1 MTINI
6 HGKQYVTVAE
16 RIKMLHDS
24 RDGTRFD
31 ISTHIIAETDD
42 TITIKAIVEC
52 AAGRFTGHATSKK
65 DAEGAEG
72 DAPLEVA
79 ETSAVGRALGFAG
92 FGANESIASADE
104 VQQVRPRQR
113 PQRPPR
119 KTHDELEAEAKEIAK
134 PWACGRCGTGE
145 AIPDSKKN
153 CPKCGH
159 VRGAKADKPAADP
172 PPEVPAGEAAV
183 DAGEGI
189 TAGADGDTDVTPRLP
204 E

>member
-1 MTINI
+1 MTVNI
-6 HGKQYVTVAE
+6 HGRQYVTVAE

-24 RDGTRFD
+24 RDGNTFD

-42 TITIKAIVEC
+42 TITIKATVEC

-119 KTHDELEAEAKEIAK
+119 KTHDELEAEAKEIKK

-159 VRGAKADKPAADP
+159 VRGARA
-172 PPEVPAGEAAV
+172 EVPAGEAAV
-183 DAGEGI
+183 DAEEGI